1 VRVVA
6 IDGPSG
12 SGKSTVSKALAERLG
27 LEHLDTGAMYR
38 GVAFA
43 ALRRGVDPSDPVAV
57 ARMVRDIELDVTADR
72 VIVDGVDATAAI
84 RSPEVTGVV
93 SMVAAVPEV
102 RAEMVSRQRQW
113 ILERDGGVVEGRDI
127 GSVVCPDADLK
138 VYLTA
143 RLDVRAERRHGEDVE
158 RDFERVAQQLVERDA
173 TDSNRADSP
182 LVVADG
188 ALVVDTTELTVQEI
202 VDRLASSL

>member
-43 ALRRGVDPSDPVAV
+43 ALRRGVDPSDPAAL
-57 ARMVRDIELDVTADR
+57 ARMVRDIELDVAPDLVT
-72 VIVDGVDATAAI
+72 VDGVDATDAI
-84 RSPEVTGVV
+84 RSPAVTGVV

-102 RAEMVSRQRQW
+102 RLEMVSRQRQW
-113 ILERDGGVVEGRDI
+113 IVERDGGVVEGRDI

-143 RLDVRAERRHGEDVE
+143 RFDIRAERRHGEDAD
-158 RDFERVAQQLVERDA
+158 RDLEHVARQLVERDT
-173 TDSNRADSP
+173 TDSTRAHSP
-182 LVVADG
+182 LTIPDG
-188 ALVVDTTELTVQEI
+188 ALVVEI
-202 VDRLASSL
+202 VDRLAALL